1 MHVSSNDFPP
11 SFYAYFF
18 MGQSWDKFENIGKRG
33 DIDDLKKMIQM
44 YEGEEENDKELE
56 FKNLKELSLKQS
68 KLLIANNSNLR
79 KTRDYLSLAD

>member
-1 MHVSSNDFPP
+1 
-11 SFYAYFF
+11 

-33 DIDDLKKMIQM
+33 GIDDLKKMIQM
-44 YEGEEENDKELE
+44 YEAEEENDKELE
-56 FKNLKELSLKQS
+56 FKNLRELSLKQS